1 MEKTLNIIDIILGV
15 IVHLSVVFAAF
26 IGAEDIYIAVNG
38 VREPGNLRQL
48 PLGLSLFALLVVV
61 RVVCGLFQAICSRY
75 IEKRNSAA
83 ICITFSII
91 MTALLAIEHPVVGII
106 CAIAYVTIGGM
117 IPVSNAMN
125 IEKLKESYHEVRE
138 EGNDFIADVAYGID
152 EVLQYGRGQDT
163 IVDIGKRAMDAADAK
178 QKLLDH
184 EKSKQQLLAL
194 ARSVFTVIILF
205 LLLFLYS
212 RGKMR
217 MEDLFIV
224 CAGAVFSFR
233 ECNLE

>member
-48 PLGLSLFALLVVV
+48 PLGLSLFALVVVV

-75 IEKRNSAA
+75 IEKRNNAA

-125 IEKLKESYHEVRE
+125 IEKLKESYQEVRE
-138 EGNDFIADVAYGID
+138 EGNDFIAD
-152 EVLQYGRGQDT
+152 
-163 IVDIGKRAMDAADAK
+163 IGKRSMDAADAK

-212 RGKMR
+212 RGKMS